1 MNDRIKKKINVYFT
15 RCSQP
20 MFVGSFAFCFPFFE
34 VDLLDFNTLIVTVF
48 TLFHLAPSGSISW
61 VTATPADVVKSRMQA
76 DTQLSRKYKGIVDC
90 ILHSYKTEGA
100 QVNTRVR
107 ATANTNAVGGGGSL
121 RKSSSF
127 SKIHPLP
134 N

>member
-1 MNDRIKKKINVYFT
+1 MFTANVCRQLCIILFY
-15 RCSQP
+15 
-20 MFVGSFAFCFPFFE
+20 FPFFE
-34 VDLLDFNTLIVTVF
+34 VDLLDFDTLIVTVF

-107 ATANTNAVGGGGSL
+107 ANEQTRVL
-121 RKSSSF
+121 HMYLDDVKSIRRF
-127 SKIHPLP
+127 LF

>member
-1 MNDRIKKKINVYFT
+1 MFTDNVCRQLCIILF
-15 RCSQP
+15 
-20 MFVGSFAFCFPFFE
+20 FFPFFE
-34 VDLLDFNTLIVTVF
+34 VDLLDFDTLIVTVF

-107 ATANTNAVGGGGSL
+107 ANANTNAVCV
-121 RKSSSF
+121 
-127 SKIHPLP
+127 
-134 N
+134 